1 MFKGKLCLTLCVLF
15 VLALVSVPA
24 LADVVYDNGPIFG
37 NGDGWT
43 LNFGFAVSDTFTIS
57 GGDSTITG
65 LSFGAHLF
73 PGDTLESVEV
83 SITSNELGGTTYF
96 DQVVNTT
103 QSSCT
108 VNQYGFNVC
117 LESAS
122 FNGPTLSNGTYW
134 LNLQN
139 AVTNTGDPA
148 YWDENSGVGCQSPG
162 CPSHAS
168 ENTIGT
174 IPSESF
180 TLYGNASGTG
190 TVPEPGSL
198 FLLMGGVLGLA
209 RVVGRKLC
217 GTRD

>member
-1 MFKGKLCLTLCVLF
+1 MFKGKLYLTLCVLF
-15 VLALVSVPA
+15 VLTLVSVPA
-24 LADVVYDNGPIFG
+24 AADVVYDNGPIFG

-43 LNFGFAVSDTFTIS
+43 INFGFVVSDTFTIS
-57 GGDSTITG
+57 GGSSTITG
-65 LSFGAHLF
+65 LSFGGHVF
-73 PGDTLESVEV
+73 PGDILESVEV
-83 SITSNELGGTTYF
+83 SITSNENGGTTYF

-117 LESAS
+117 LESAT

-148 YWDENSGVGCQSPG
+148 YWDENSGAGCQSNG
-162 CPSHAS
+162 CPSMAS
-168 ENTIGT
+168 ENTLGT

-180 TLYGNASGTG
+180 TLYGNVSGTG

-198 FLLMGGVLGLA
+198 LLLMSGVLTAAGM
-209 RVVGRKLC
+209 VRKIRC
-217 GTRD
+217 